1 MKLSKM
7 QVQAIISKLTRE
19 SEALREELIE
29 EAKKNYIPSEN
40 VTKLTELLERR
51 DKLRDEVDKAVNEA
65 KKLAKSVGIEGVYT
79 YTKTDE
85 ILNKLIDKELECKY
99 PKINIE
105 EALDD
110 LIISTSNENFSVD
123 NFIESYLIRLK
134 NE

>member
-7 QVQAIISKLTRE
+7 QVQAIISKLARE

-79 YTKTDE
+79 YTKADE
-85 ILNKLIDKELECKY
+85 ILNKLINKELECKY